1 MGFFKNL
8 FGGKE
13 AAPALNA
20 LGAPVAGEA
29 VAISE
34 VSDPTFGQ
42 EILGKGVAFR
52 PSEGKVLRPLR
63 RIGGPDV

>member
-20 LGAPVAGEA
+20 LSAPVAGEA

-34 VSDPTFGQ
+34 VSDPTFGDR
-42 EILGKGVAFR
+42 KSV
-52 PSEGKVLRPLR
+52 V
-63 RIGGPDV
+63 